1 MEQSVSLAHMSGIKS
16 ISSEFSQFGDDYIF
30 ARVRSDSR
38 RSAFSPTSPLRING
52 VMWVLCMSGN
62 IDMEINLTPRRLTAN
77 SMMMVGPDNI
87 ISVNSVGDD
96 DIDCYFLFI
105 SADFLRDTNIDLNVL
120 NSIPDIAAEQ
130 RPVVSITPAQADM
143 LRRLMEMVHLNTVNN
158 PDEIYVRSI
167 SRNLIA
173 SVCYQMIQIGATNA
187 RGEEVERP
195 RSRRATYVFQF
206 KALVHKYHRRERSV
220 SFYADKMFISPK
232 YLSLIIKESTG
243 RSAAEWIDEFVI
255 LEAKNMLRFSGK
267 NIQQVAYD
275 LNFSNQS
282 SFGKYFKHLTGM
294 SPSQYQRS

>member
-1 MEQSVSLAHMSGIKS
+1 MEQSVSLAQMSGIKK
-16 ISSEFSQFGDDYIF
+16 IATEFSQFGNDYIF
-30 ARVRSDSR
+30 ARIKSSNHRALTEGAMPV
-38 RSAFSPTSPLRING
+38 RING
-52 VMWVLCMSGN
+52 LTWILCMSGS
-62 IDMEINLTPRRLTAN
+62 IEMEINLTPRLLTAN
-77 SMMMVGPDNI
+77 TMMMAGPDNI
-87 ISVNSVGDD
+87 LGVNKIDSSDL
-96 DIDCYFLFI
+96 DCYFLFM
-105 SADFLRDTNIDLNVL
+105 SSDFLRDTNIDLNVL
-120 NSIPDIAAEQ
+120 NTIPDIASES
-130 RPVVSITPAQADM
+130 RPDISLTDCQADM
-143 LRRLMEMVHLNTVNN
+143 LRRIMQLIHLNTVNN

-173 SVCYQMIQIGATNA
+173 SVCYQMIQIGALKA
-187 RGEEVERP
+187 KGEESERP
-195 RSRRATYVFQF
+195 RSRRATYVIQF
-206 KALVHKYHRRERSV
+206 KSLVHKYHRRERSV